1 MTAAPDPVKL
11 EALALEAATA
21 AGDLLLERFNAPPT
35 GVERKS
41 SSTDMVSDADRDAE
55 RLIRDILLRARP
67 GDAILGEEQ
76 GEQAGGSG
84 LLWVVDP
91 LDGTTNYLYREPIWA
106 VSIACEDA
114 DGALAGVVLHPC
126 MGETFTAMRGGGARL
141 NGRPTAVS
149 GEADLSRSLIG
160 TGFSYARHVREE
172 QARSLV
178 DILPRVRDVRRAGSA
193 AIDLAWVACG
203 RLDGYYELGTHRWD
217 RAAGELI
224 VREAGGVVTPLEPV
238 GDSGDGVLAA
248 GPALHSAL
256 NDLVGAALLH

>member
-1 MTAAPDPVKL
+1 MIPSPDPDQL

-21 AGDLLLERFNAPPT
+21 AGDLLLERFSGPPT

-55 RLIRDILLRARP
+55 RLIRDILLHARP
-67 GDAILGEEQ
+67 GDAILGEEG

-126 MGETFTAMRGGGARL
+126 MGEAFAAVRGGGARR
-141 NGRPTAVS
+141 NGRPIRVS
-149 GEADLSRSLIG
+149 DQAELSRSLIG
-160 TGFSYARHVREE
+160 TGFSYAPQVREE

-178 DILPRVRDVRRAGSA
+178 EILPRVRDVRRAGSA

-203 RLDGYYELGTHRWD
+203 QLDGYYELGTHRWD
-217 RAAGELI
+217 RAAGE
-224 VREAGGVVTPLEPV
+224 
-238 GDSGDGVLAA
+238 
-248 GPALHSAL
+248 
-256 NDLVGAALLH
+256 